1 MEFFRLAVADSLR
14 LKKALYPEREIPKT
28 LSIPETETRCFVTF
42 DASTF
47 AATSVYMASVNL
59 FPECLWFFLTH
70 QVRPAC
76 HGVNV

>member
-1 MEFFRLAVADSLR
+1 MELFRLAVADSLR

-47 AATSVYMASVNL
+47 AATSVYMA
-59 FPECLWFFLTH
+59 
-70 QVRPAC
+70 
-76 HGVNV
+76 

>member
-1 MEFFRLAVADSLR
+1 MELFRLAVADSLR
-14 LKKALYPEREIPKT
+14 LKKALYPERERPKT

-59 FPECLWFFLTH
+59 FPECLWLFLTH
-70 QVRPAC
+70 RVRPEC
-76 HGVNV
+76 HGVRV

>member
-1 MEFFRLAVADSLR
+1 MEFLRLAVADGLR
-14 LKKALYPEREIPKT
+14 LEKALYPERETPKT

-42 DASTF
+42 DAFTF

-59 FPECLWFFLTH
+59 FPECLWLFFTH
-70 QVRPAC
+70 QVHPAC